1 MERNGSQGS
10 DNASTTINPKTR
22 TNACCAPQPLQ
33 VNSAANKSWLIN
45 YVEAVL
51 PRHIINALTSTQ
63 AAPGENAHTH
73 VKTHTDQHTSRHT
86 RSQTCRH
93 TQKWTHTHTKPKAK
107 RTRLH
112 TGRCVC
118 FPSDAQFTHGH
129 TDKIKCVRA
138 HTHSCRDTHTHHAR
152 SWAFKNDPLMDD
164 SFKTFLPPGQT
175 STPLTALF
183 LETLGSLSLF
193 PAAEETVKEH
203 RGNRLQPF
211 YI

>member
-22 TNACCAPQPLQ
+22 TNARCAPQPLQ

-73 VKTHTDQHTSRHT
+73 KDPHRPAHIQTHTFSNM
-86 RSQTCRH
+86 QTY
-93 TQKWTHTHTKPKAK
+93 TKMDTHSHKPKAK

-112 TGRCVC
+112 SGRCVC
-118 FPSDAQFTHGH
+118 VFPQMYSSHMATQIKSNVYVHTRTH
-129 TDKIKCVRA
+129 A
-138 HTHSCRDTHTHHAR
+138 DTHTHNLPEAGLLKIIP
-152 SWAFKNDPLMDD
+152 SWTIPLKPSSPPDRRPHLAQP
-164 SFKTFLPPGQT
+164 LPF
-175 STPLTALF
+175 S
-183 LETLGSLSLF
+183 
-193 PAAEETVKEH
+193 
-203 RGNRLQPF
+203 
-211 YI
+211 

>member
-73 VKTHTDQHTSRHT
+73 KDPHRPAHIQTHTFSNM
-86 RSQTCRH
+86 QTYTKMDTHAHKAKGNTHKAAQWEVCVRFPQMH
-93 TQKWTHTHTKPKAK
+93 SSHMATQIKSNVYVHTHTHTHAE
-107 RTRLH
+107 
-112 TGRCVC
+112 
-118 FPSDAQFTHGH
+118 
-129 TDKIKCVRA
+129 
-138 HTHSCRDTHTHHAR
+138 THTHTHTHTICQ
-152 SWAFKNDPLMDD
+152 K
-164 SFKTFLPPGQT
+164 
-175 STPLTALF
+175 
-183 LETLGSLSLF
+183 LGF
-193 PAAEETVKEH
+193 
-203 RGNRLQPF
+203 
-211 YI
+211 